1 VNTEPAKLE
10 RYAGVRVLVFGATGF
25 IGAWLARRLL
35 QIGSQLTV
43 AARSANAAARLHS
56 WSGGEVPFMTCD
68 VCNDECVR
76 ETVSRVRPHIT
87 FNLAGYGVDR
97 TERDEAQ
104 AQRVNA
110 RFVGVLCE
118 AVAESRDPGWT
129 GAALV
134 HAGTQLE
141 YGPVRGE
148 LSEGLVPGP
157 STLYGKSKLEGT
169 ERLQLCAEAHGLPA
183 FTARLFNVYGPGE
196 RSGRL
201 LPLLMEA
208 AAKGQA
214 LPLTEG
220 EQKADFVY
228 VEDVAEGLLRIGLA
242 RGSPGEVV
250 NLATGKLT
258 SVRAFA
264 ERAAR
269 LLGLP
274 QDLLRF
280 GALPQRAETLRYN
293 AVSTARLRRLTGWT
307 PPAEIDDGI
316 RRTIERHGW
325 AYARE

>member
-1 VNTEPAKLE
+1 
-10 RYAGVRVLVFGATGF
+10 VLVFGATGF
-25 IGAWLARRLL
+25 IGAWLTYRLL
-35 QIGSQLTV
+35 QIGSPLTV
-43 AARSANAAARLHS
+43 AARSANAAASLRA
-56 WSGGEVPFMTCD
+56 WSGGDMPFVTCD
-68 VCNDECVR
+68 VCNDQSVR
-76 ETVSRVRPHIT
+76 ETLSRVRPHIT

-97 TERDEAQ
+97 NERDEAQ
-104 AQRVNA
+104 AQRVNG

-118 AVAESRDPGWT
+118 AVAESRDPGWS

-141 YGPVRGE
+141 YGPVSGE
-148 LSEGLVPGP
+148 LSEQRLPRP
-157 STLYGKSKLEGT
+157 TTLYGRSKLDGT
-169 ERLQLCAEAHGLPA
+169 ERLQQCAEAHGLPA

-201 LPLLMEA
+201 LPLLMDA
-208 AAKGQA
+208 ATRGQP

-242 RGSPGEVV
+242 RGHPGEIV

-264 ERAAR
+264 ERAAW

-274 QDLLRF
+274 QHLLHF